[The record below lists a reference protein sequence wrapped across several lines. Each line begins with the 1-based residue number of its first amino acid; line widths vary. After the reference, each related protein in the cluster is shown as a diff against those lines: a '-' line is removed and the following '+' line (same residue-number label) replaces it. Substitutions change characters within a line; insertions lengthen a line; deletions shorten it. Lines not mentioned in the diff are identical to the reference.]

1 MTDDIDLDDIDV
13 ASDDDGNRGDWFWD
27 GAETDADPDP
37 EPADDSM
44 RDEPVPRVPRENE
57 DKPAGIP
64 VEQGGA
70 GAGPTGGEV
79 GDGGVPAEDTA
90 DHGGGSPAAYDDG
103 GSDGPAPGTATRAAG
118 SAAHGGDPDP
128 DGMTMALT
136 FEAVKRLDDPRRVLA
151 SAAGWADWVGI
162 VGEVEAHVIN
172 KFQREHDLD
181 VDFFNGSGTDP
192 VERLSA
198 IGPHSMFYATRMVV
212 VGLPDD
218 AHIAEDADWEFV
230 PLSEAAAEADW
241 SLAE

>member
-13 ASDDDGNRGDWFWD
+13 AADDEEHGDWFWD
-27 GAETDADPDP
+27 GADVDEPAT

-70 GAGPTGGEV
+70 GAGATGGDV
-79 GDGGVPAEDTA
+79 GDGGVPSEDTA
-90 DHGGGSPAAYDDG
+90 EHGGGPAAYGGDG
-103 GSDGPAPGTATRAAG
+103 GTESATRAAG

-128 DGMTMALT
+128 DDMTMALT
-136 FEAVKRLDDPRRVLA
+136 FEAVKRLDDPRAVLA
-151 SAAGWADWVGI
+151 SAAAWADWVGI

-172 KFQREHDLD
+172 SFQRKHNLD

-198 IGPHSMFYATRMVV
+198 IGPHSMFYANRMVV
-212 VGLPDD
+212 VGVAADER
-218 AHIAEDADWEFV
+218 IADDADWEFV
-230 PLSEAAAEADW
+230 PLEDAAEQADW
-241 SLAE
+241 TIAE